1 MQGKKWIAGLACAF
15 AMFAVTASANAAR
28 SVYPQD
34 QGAISLRNGP
44 AGWTGATSSE
54 GLCVPVLLCPAI
66 TNSTPSSGGPGNSGY
81 LRTEL
86 GSLTGVGATSI
97 GSFTGPAFKYRG
109 VAGAIPDEIA
119 LRMSRRADV
128 AALLDV
134 TGNAADYTVRLRNLS
149 GGPNVELINDADL
162 DGSPQ
167 WSEVPAVGVDPGQLH
182 VGNRYRLQI
191 VSRFESGVEVV
202 PGSSADYAKVRLI
215 ARDRNG
221 GPGGNGNGNG
231 NGNNGNGDDG
241 ADLAGG
247 TIGGTVIVKGK
258 HLSFRV
264 RCAKRAP
271 RRCHSRLQGR
281 LSRKGARITKTKA
294 VRIRPGARKT
304 VRLKIRRNYREQ
316 VANRKRIAIKRKTRV
331 AGKKRTTYR
340 TARVRG

>member
-1 MQGKKWIAGLACAF
+1 MQGKKSIAGLACVI
-15 AMFAVTASANAAR
+15 AMLAVTASASAAR

-66 TNSTPSSGGPGNSGY
+66 TNSTPSTGGPGGSGH

-97 GSFTGPAFKYRG
+97 GTFTGPAFKYRG
-109 VAGAIPDEIA
+109 VGGAIPDDVS
-119 LRMSRRADV
+119 LRLSRRADV

-134 TGNAADYTVRLRNLS
+134 TGNEATYSVRLRNLS
-149 GGPNVELINDADL
+149 GGPDVELVNDADL

-167 WSEVPAVGVDPGQLH
+167 WSEVPAVTVDPGQIR

-191 VSRFESGVEVV
+191 VSRFESGVEVL
-202 PGSSADYAKVRLI
+202 PGGSTDYAKVRLI
-215 ARDRNG
+215 ASDRRG
-221 GPGGNGNGNG
+221 GPGDGGH
-231 NGNNGNGDDG
+231 GDD

-247 TIGGTVIVKGK
+247 TIGGTVTVKGK

-271 RRCHSRLQGR
+271 RACRSRLQGR
-281 LSRKGARITKTKA
+281 LNRKGARITRTKA

-304 VRLKIRRNYREQ
+304 VRLKIRSGYRSK
-316 VANRKRIAIKRKTRV
+316 VAHRKRIAIKRKTKV
-331 AGKKRTTYR
+331 AGRKRTTYR
-340 TARVRG
+340 TARVRTDRNGRAGVTS

>member
-1 MQGKKWIAGLACAF
+1 MQGKKWIAGFACAF
-15 AMFAVTASANAAR
+15 AMLAVTASASAAR

-34 QGAISLRNGP
+34 QGAISLRGGP
-44 AGWTGATSSE
+44 AGWTGTTSSE
-54 GLCVPVLLCPAI
+54 GLCVPVLLCPSV
-66 TNSTPSSGGPGNSGY
+66 TNTTPSSGGPGNSGY
-81 LRTEL
+81 LRTEI

-109 VAGAIPDEIA
+109 AGGAIPDA
-119 LRMSRRADV
+119 VSLRLSRRADV

-134 TGNAADYTVRLRNLS
+134 AGNQATYTVRLRNLA
-149 GGPNVELINDADL
+149 GGPNVELVNDADL

-167 WSEVPAVGVDPGQLH
+167 WSEVPAVSIDPGQLQ

-202 PGSSADYAKVRLI
+202 PGSSTDYAKVRLI
-215 ARDRNG
+215 ARDRSA
-221 GPGGNGNGNG
+221 GPGGNGPGGNGSNGGNG
-231 NGNNGNGDDG
+231 NG

-247 TIGGTVIVKGK
+247 IIGGTVAVKGK

-281 LSRKGARITKTKA
+281 LSRKGARITGTKA

-304 VRLKIRRNYREQ
+304 VRLKIRSSYREQ
-316 VANRKRIAIKRKTRV
+316 VAHRKRIAIKRKTKV
-331 AGKKRTTYR
+331 AGKRRTTYR